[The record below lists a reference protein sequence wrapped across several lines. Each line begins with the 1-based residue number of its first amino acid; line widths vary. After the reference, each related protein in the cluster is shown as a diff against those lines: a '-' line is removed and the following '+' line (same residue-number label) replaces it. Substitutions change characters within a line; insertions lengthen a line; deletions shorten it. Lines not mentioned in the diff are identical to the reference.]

1 MSEKA
6 PIPIVQPIVAGI
18 VAAITGFSSSFAIVL
33 AGLAAV
39 GASESQSAS
48 GLLVICLA
56 QGAIAIVL
64 SIAFRVPLK
73 FAWSTP
79 GAALLVATAG
89 VTGRFAEAVAA
100 FIVAAALV
108 VVVGM
113 WPALERLIGR
123 IPRPVSNAMLAGILF
138 PLCLAPVHAAVQI
151 PLLALPVILLWL
163 VLYRLAPRW
172 AVPAAIGLA
181 AILLA
186 VTAGSGWL
194 RGAHLAPQLD
204 FVAPEFNPMVVV
216 SLAIPL
222 FIVTMA
228 GQNIPGAAILNNF
241 GYRTPIRAALV
252 GSGALS
258 GIGAL
263 FGGITIN
270 LAALTQAL
278 TAGPDASEDKSK
290 RWIAPVAAG
299 GTYIVLGL
307 LAGVA
312 TAFVAA
318 SPPILIE
325 AVAGLALLSAFI
337 GAVTGAMDEPA
348 HRLAAIATFLVTASG
363 IVIGGI
369 GSAFWGLIVGA
380 ALMLWLGWR
389 RRLRMRGRE

>member
-1 MSEKA
+1 
-6 PIPIVQPIVAGI
+6 
-18 VAAITGFSSSFAIVL
+18 VL

-48 GLLVICLA
+48 GLLIICVA
-56 QGAIAIVL
+56 QGVLAIVL
-64 SIAFRVPLK
+64 SAVYRIPLK

-89 VTGRFAEAVAA
+89 VTGRFAEAVTA
-100 FIVAAALV
+100 FIVAAALIV
-108 VVVGM
+108 LVGL

-138 PLCLAPVHAAVQI
+138 PLCLAPVQAAVQI
-151 PLLALPVILLWL
+151 PLLAVPVILVWL

-172 AVPAAIGLA
+172 AVPAAIVLA
-181 AILLA
+181 GILLA
-186 VTAGSGWL
+186 VTVDSGWL
-194 RGAHLAPQLD
+194 RGAHLLPRLD
-204 FVAPEFNPMVVV
+204 FVTPEFDPMVVV

-241 GYRTPIRAALV
+241 GYRTPVRAALI
-252 GSGALS
+252 GSGVLS
-258 GIGAL
+258 GVGAL

-278 TAGPDASEDKSK
+278 TAGPEASQDRNK
-290 RWIAPVAAG
+290 RWVAPVSAG

-325 AVAGLALLSAFI
+325 AVAGLALLSALI
-337 GAVTGAMDEPA
+337 GAVAAAMEVPA

-363 IVIGGI
+363 IVVVGI
-369 GSAFWGLIVGA
+369 GSAFWGLVVGA
-380 ALMLWLGWR
+380 VVMLWLGWR
-389 RRLRMRGRE
+389 RHRSRVADRE

>member
-1 MSEKA
+1 M
-6 PIPIVQPIVAGI
+6 
-18 VAAITGFSSSFAIVL
+18 L

-48 GLLVICLA
+48 GLLVICVA
-56 QGAIAIVL
+56 QGVLAIVL
-64 SIAFRVPLK
+64 SVVYRIPLK

-100 FIVAAALV
+100 FIVAAALIV
-108 VVVGM
+108 LVGL

-123 IPRPVSNAMLAGILF
+123 IPRPISNAMLAGILF
-138 PLCLAPVHAAVQI
+138 PLCLAPVKAAVQI
-151 PLLALPVILLWL
+151 PLLAVPVILVWL
-163 VLYRLAPRW
+163 LLYRLAPRW
-172 AVPAAIGLA
+172 AVPAAIALA
-181 AILLA
+181 GVLLA
-186 VTAGSGWL
+186 VTVDSDWL
-194 RGAHLAPQLD
+194 HGAHLLPRVD
-204 FVAPEFNPMVVV
+204 FVAPQFDLMVVA

-241 GYRTPIRAALV
+241 GYRPPVRASLI

-258 GIGAL
+258 AAGAL

-278 TAGPDASEDKSK
+278 TAGPEASPDRTK
-290 RWIAPVAAG
+290 RWIAPVSAG

-318 SPPILIE
+318 SPPILVE
-325 AVAGLALLSAFI
+325 AVAGLALLSALI
-337 GAVTGAMDEPA
+337 GAVTAAMQAPA
-348 HRLAAIATFLVTASG
+348 DRLAAIATFLVTASG
-363 IVIGGI
+363 IVVLGI
-369 GSAFWGLIVGA
+369 GSAFWGILVGA
-380 ALMLWLGWR
+380 IVMLWLGWR
-389 RRLRMRGRE
+389 RRRSRLAGRE